1 MTKVNNIQIKFYADL
16 TQNMTSKIKQEP
28 KVSSI
33 LTYGS
38 MEANK
43 KLKVTMRNFEWEGLN
58 CHKFKIKDGSL
69 SLCYLYGG
77 KLK

>member
-43 KLKVTMRNFEWEGLN
+43 KLKVTMRNFE
-58 CHKFKIKDGSL
+58 
-69 SLCYLYGG
+69 
-77 KLK
+77 